1 MDEYKVIILGA
12 PGVGKTSLIQRY
24 IHDIFDVQ
32 VPQQSLQ
39 EEDKIV
45 NIGNRQVKLKI
56 CDMAGQ
62 DVVDLMTK
70 QFYSGT
76 HAVIYVYDVT
86 NDQSLFDADTW
97 LKDLEIYLTQ
107 DLHNG
112 IPILFVGNKSDR
124 IPEVQEQRVQQPSPS
139 GLTTAQLAKKGI
151 NEQDALAWGSRETDD
166 AEQEKVEIVTLK
178 RVESFLRALKGKKP
192 NLIFLHPAECS
203 ALSGRGVTEVFTM
216 ISMFLVSDRGAQRG
230 RFKCNIL

>member
-1 MDEYKVIILGA
+1 MHLVQHTHTHIL
-12 PGVGKTSLIQRY
+12 S
-24 IHDIFDVQ
+24 
-32 VPQQSLQ
+32 
-39 EEDKIV
+39 
-45 NIGNRQVKLKI
+45 
-56 CDMAGQ
+56 GQ

-86 NDQSLFDADTW
+86 NDQSLYDADVW

-112 IPILFVGNKSDR
+112 IPILFVGNKADK
-124 IPEVQEQRVQQPSPS
+124 IPAGYSAAQQQGQQQASPT

-151 NEQDALAWGSRETDD
+151 NEQDAVAWGCRESDD
-166 AEQEKVEIVTLK
+166 VQTERVEIVTLK
-178 RVESFLRALKGKKP
+178 RVENFLKALKGKKP

-203 ALSGRGVTEVFTM
+203 ALSRKGVNEVFTM
-216 ISMFLVSDRGAQRG
+216 ISMFLVSDRRAQPG

>member
-1 MDEYKVIILGA
+1 
-12 PGVGKTSLIQRY
+12 
-24 IHDIFDVQ
+24 
-32 VPQQSLQ
+32 
-39 EEDKIV
+39 
-45 NIGNRQVKLKI
+45 
-56 CDMAGQ
+56 
-62 DVVDLMTK
+62 MTK

-86 NDQSLFDADTW
+86 NDQSLYDADVW

-112 IPILFVGNKSDR
+112 IPILFVGNKADK
-124 IPEVQEQRVQQPSPS
+124 IPAGYSATQQQGQQQQASPT

-151 NEQDALAWGSRETDD
+151 NEQDAVAWGCRESDD
-166 AEQEKVEIVTLK
+166 VQTERVEIVTLK
-178 RVESFLRALKGKKP
+178 RVENFLKALKGKKP

-203 ALSGRGVTEVFTM
+203 ALSRKGVNEVFTM
-216 ISMFLVSDRGAQRG
+216 ISMFLVSDRRAQPG

>member
-1 MDEYKVIILGA
+1 MY
-12 PGVGKTSLIQRY
+12 TLIHIY
-24 IHDIFDVQ
+24 NVHTNIHTCTHIQTLSNQHVHT
-32 VPQQSLQ
+32 PS
-39 EEDKIV
+39 
-45 NIGNRQVKLKI
+45 
-56 CDMAGQ
+56 GQ

-76 HAVIYVYDVT
+76 NAVIYVYDVT

-97 LKDLEIYLTQ
+97 LKDLEIYLTH

-112 IPILFVGNKSDR
+112 IPILFVGNKSDK
-124 IPEVQEQRVQQPSPS
+124 IPEMQQQHERQISPT

-151 NEQDALAWGSRETDD
+151 NEQDAVAWGSRETDD
-166 AEQEKVEIVTLK
+166 AEPERTEIVTLK
-178 RVESFLRALKGKKP
+178 RVEAFLKALKGKKP

-203 ALSGRGVTEVFTM
+203 ALSGRGVNEVFMM
-216 ISMFLVSDRGAQRG
+216 ISMFLVSDRRVPTG

>member
-1 MDEYKVIILGA
+1 MH
-12 PGVGKTSLIQRY
+12 SLT
-24 IHDIFDVQ
+24 HTHTL
-32 VPQQSLQ
+32 S
-39 EEDKIV
+39 
-45 NIGNRQVKLKI
+45 
-56 CDMAGQ
+56 GQ

-86 NDQSLFDADTW
+86 NDQSLYDADVW

-112 IPILFVGNKSDR
+112 IPILFVGNKADK
-124 IPEVQEQRVQQPSPS
+124 IPAGYSATQQQGQQQQASPT

-151 NEQDALAWGSRETDD
+151 NEQDAVAWGCRESDD
-166 AEQEKVEIVTLK
+166 VQTERVEIVTLK
-178 RVESFLRALKGKKP
+178 RVENFLKALKGKKP

-203 ALSGRGVTEVFTM
+203 ALSRKGVNEVFTM
-216 ISMFLVSDRGAQRG
+216 ISMFLVSDRRAQPG